1 MLVWLFSDNQCGL
14 LRGRR
19 EGCYATLSLSQFE
32 ALERG
37 GGHEH
42 VAIGGSK
49 PHLKRAESGVVLCGA
64 REHQLRMRNF
74 ILFLSRHQYRTQNS
88 NCFS

>member
-1 MLVWLFSDNQCGL
+1 MMLVLMVVWLFSDNQCGL

-49 PHLKRAESGVVLCGA
+49 PHLKRAEIGVV
-64 REHQLRMRNF
+64 
-74 ILFLSRHQYRTQNS
+74 
-88 NCFS
+88 